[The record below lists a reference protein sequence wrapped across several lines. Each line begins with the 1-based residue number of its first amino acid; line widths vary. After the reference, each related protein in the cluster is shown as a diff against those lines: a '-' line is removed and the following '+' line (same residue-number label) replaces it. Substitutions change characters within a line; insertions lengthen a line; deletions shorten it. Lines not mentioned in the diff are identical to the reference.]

1 MQIAQS
7 IALFC
12 AAFLGGAINAVA
24 GGGTLVTFPTL
35 MWAGVPTT
43 MANATSTVALW
54 PGQLSSLWNYRD
66 EMSSGRHIMLRFA
79 IPSFFG
85 GLLGSILLVITPE
98 SRFKALVPYLILTAT
113 LLFLFQEPLSRWQK
127 ARLEK
132 SKKESQEIKEGQAH
146 TTPEGDPLF
155 QSQSK
160 ALGAWA
166 GLLAFQFVVSVY
178 GGYFGA
184 GIGIL
189 QLAAFGLMGFTN
201 IHRMNGFKNING
213 LIINA
218 IAIAIFVFN
227 GLILWNTALMMAI
240 GSLLGGYFGAGTA
253 RKVGAKN
260 VRKIVIAIGF
270 TMTLKMLFVRG

>member
-1 MQIAQS
+1 MQITQLV
-7 IALFC
+7 ALFG

-35 MWAGVPTT
+35 VGVGVPLTI
-43 MANATSTVALW
+43 ANATSTVALW
-54 PGQLSSLWNYRD
+54 PGQISSLWNYRD
-66 EMSSGRHIMLRFA
+66 EMSSGRHIMIRFA

-85 GLLGSILLVITPE
+85 GLLGSLLLVYTSE

-132 SKKESQEIKEGQAH
+132 SKKGQQEGTPH
-146 TTPEGDPLF
+146 TTAEGDPLF
-155 QSQSK
+155 QSQGK
-160 ALGAWA
+160 TIGAWT
-166 GLLAFQFVVSVY
+166 GLLTFQFVVAVY

-213 LIINA
+213 LVINA
-218 IAIAIFVFN
+218 TAIAIFIYN
-227 GLILWNTALMMAI
+227 GLVLWNIALLMAV
-240 GSLLGGYFGAGTA
+240 GSILGGYLGAGTA
-253 RKVGAKN
+253 RKVGANN

-270 TMTLKMLFVRG
+270 AMTLRMLLLRG

>member
-1 MQIAQS
+1 MQIAQN
-7 IALFC
+7 IALFG

-35 MWAGVPTT
+35 IWAGVPLTI
-43 MANATSTVALW
+43 ANATSTVALW
-54 PGQLSSLWNYRD
+54 PGQISSLWNYRD
-66 EMSSGRHIMLRFA
+66 EMSRGRHIMYRFA
-79 IPSFFG
+79 VPSFVG
-85 GLLGSILLVITPE
+85 GLIGSWLLVYTSE
-98 SRFKALVPYLILTAT
+98 ARFKVLVPYLILTAT

-127 ARLEK
+127 SRLEK
-132 SKKESQEIKEGQAH
+132 NKKDDQAGTPH
-146 TTPEGDPLF
+146 STPEGDPLF
-155 QSQSK
+155 ATQGK
-160 ALGAWA
+160 TFGAWA
-166 GLLAFQFVVSVY
+166 GLLSFQFAVSIY

-213 LIINA
+213 LVINA
-218 IAIAIFVFN
+218 TAIAIFVYN
-227 GLILWNTALMMAI
+227 SLVRWDIALLMAV
-240 GSLLGGYFGAGTA
+240 GSILGGYFGAGTA

-270 TMTLKMLFVRG
+270 AMTLKMLLLRG

>member
-1 MQIAQS
+1 MQTTHYL
-7 IALFC
+7 ALFG

-35 MWAGVPTT
+35 IWAGVPLTI
-43 MANATSTVALW
+43 ANATSTVALW

-66 EMSSGRHIMLRFA
+66 EMSKAKQIMLRFA
-79 IPSFFG
+79 LPSLLG
-85 GLLGSILLVITPE
+85 GLLGSLLLVLTPE
-98 SRFKALVPYLILTAT
+98 SRFKAIVPYLILTAT

-127 ARLEK
+127 RRAERL
-132 SKKESQEIKEGQAH
+132 KEEDQKEIAHAH
-146 TTPEGDPLF
+146 TTAEGDPVF
-155 QSQSK
+155 ASNST
-160 ALGAWA
+160 AMTAWT
-166 GLLAFQFVVSVY
+166 GLLFFQFLVSVY

-218 IAIAIFVFN
+218 VAIAIFISH
-227 GLILWNTALMMAI
+227 GIILWGIALLMAV
-240 GSLLGGYFGAGTA
+240 GSILGGYFGAGTA
-253 RKVGAKN
+253 RKIGAKN

-270 TMTLKMLFVRG
+270 ALTIKMLVQR

>member
-1 MQIAQS
+1 MQTTHYL
-7 IALFC
+7 ALFG

-35 MWAGVPTT
+35 IWAGVPLTV
-43 MANATSTVALW
+43 ANATSTVALW

-66 EMSSGRHIMLRFA
+66 EMSKAKQIMLRFA
-79 IPSFFG
+79 LPSLLG
-85 GLLGSILLVITPE
+85 GLLGSLLLVLTPE
-98 SRFKALVPYLILTAT
+98 AQFKAIVPYLILTAT

-127 ARLEK
+127 RRADRLKEEDEK
-132 SKKESQEIKEGQAH
+132 DH
-146 TTPEGDPLF
+146 THVHATAEGDPVF
-155 QSQSK
+155 ASSS
-160 ALGAWA
+160 AAMSAWA
-166 GLLAFQFVVSVY
+166 GLLFFQFLVSVY

-218 IAIAIFVFN
+218 VAIAIFISHGIIWWGV
-227 GLILWNTALMMAI
+227 ALLMAV
-240 GSLLGGYFGAGTA
+240 GSILGGYFGAGTA
-253 RKVGAKN
+253 KKIGAKN

-270 TMTLKMLFVRG
+270 ALTIKMLVQR